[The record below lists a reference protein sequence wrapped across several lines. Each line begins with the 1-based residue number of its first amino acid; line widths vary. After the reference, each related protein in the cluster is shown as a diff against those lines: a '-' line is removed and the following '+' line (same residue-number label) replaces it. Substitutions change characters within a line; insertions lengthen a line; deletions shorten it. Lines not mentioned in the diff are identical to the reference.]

1 MRKLWLLL
9 VLSLPCSAQVGN
21 GIWQFVWSAPSGA
34 CSQSAQPQMVMGPGT
49 LYTCQTGTWAIA
61 SGGGAGSGT
70 VNPGTASQ
78 IAYYPS
84 TAAAVS
90 GDPAL
95 TDSGTILNY
104 TGTMDAVA
112 FAATGAFAGQVS
124 LGAGTA
130 QGTVANSFSWM
141 APASIP
147 TGYNWIMPSAD
158 CNGLFNVSSDVVTC
172 VAQSGLTNVVYKN
185 AANAFTSAGTID
197 LTLAAPTN
205 GFLLPAPGGSCGAV
219 VAGAL
224 CHNGNNY
231 IGNIGGSPNGIAFA
245 GSITNNTIPKW
256 NSSTL
261 ALFSNSSITDDAT
274 TVSTSEIMSASRFTS
289 TVSTGTAPLTV
300 TSTTNVANLN
310 ASSLGGKTAVGTDA
324 GLASAATIS
333 TTAGQPVCSTA
344 NGGVSTTSCP
354 VINGVG
360 TENGAAN
367 ALAVTVT
374 GFPAAIQANLC
385 VTTVVAGGH
394 GSSGATT
401 LTVTP
406 TGGSAYAAIAVMK
419 RTTAGVA
426 AIGTSADINAG
437 GLYTFCYDGTQWV
450 TQTPSSTAYISGV
463 NAAGQVML
471 GNSNNQMV
479 SSNKVIIAN
488 ATGAFTTYNAVAT
501 TGVGMSAVYAAPS
514 VITIGSGTSIG
525 NTSLC
530 STTLCPAGTYTVHA
544 YLDITTACGTTG
556 TYSVNLLWTDDQGAK
571 TAVINF
577 NGTGSVPAT
586 GLVTTTSTA
595 NFGQEAQIIRTTGAA
610 NNALGSINY
619 STTAAACGTGGPMV
633 GNLYLSVTREM

>member
-21 GIWQFVWSAPSGA
+21 GIWQFVWSAPSGS
-34 CSQSAQPQMVMGPGT
+34 CSQSAQPQLVMGPGT

-78 IAYYPS
+78 IAYYPTS
-84 TAAAVS
+84 AAAVS
-90 GDPAL
+90 GDPTL

-141 APASIP
+141 APTSIP

-185 AANAFTSAGTID
+185 AANAFTSAGTVD

-231 IGNIGGSPNGIAFA
+231 VGNIGGSPGSVAFSGGA
-245 GSITNNTIPKW
+245 STNNTLAKW
-256 NSSTL
+256 TSSTL
-261 ALFSNSSITDDAT
+261 ALLGNSSITDDAT
-274 TVSTSEIMSASRFTS
+274 TVSTAERINSSVGYRIGNAAASRHFL
-289 TVSTGTAPLTV
+289 VGDGTNYV
-300 TSTTNVANLN
+300 D
-310 ASSLGGKTAVGTDA
+310 GTIA
-324 GLASAATIS
+324 AATDIS
-333 TTAGQPVCSTA
+333 GILPTA
-344 NGGVSTTSCP
+344 NGGSWVY
-354 VINGVG
+354 VG
-360 TENGAAN
+360 TDSGAAN
-367 ALAVTVT
+367 AYV
-374 GFPAAIQANLC
+374 
-385 VTTVVAGGH
+385 VTTTPALAAYT
-394 GSSGATT
+394 SGVIVCFIPANS
-401 LTVTP
+401 P
-406 TGGSAYAAIAVMK
+406 TAASTINVSGLGLKNWMK
-419 RTTAGVA
+419 ATTAGVA
-426 AIGTSADINAG
+426 ALGASGDMNTS
-437 GLYTFCYDGTQWV
+437 TQFCGQYDGTQFRLMN
-450 TQTPSSTAYISGV
+450 PSSTPYISGV

-471 GNSNNQMV
+471 GNSNNQLV